1 VSKPVKLYG
10 RVMRIEE
17 FATGKASIT
26 ISIEAADLATYQLS
40 GAAIT
45 IGATVTI
52 ERQVIE

>member
-1 VSKPVKLYG
+1 MKLYG